1 MPRQFSLIISLWRT
15 HVERPNPTRG
25 SSCEFSP
32 VYVQAPKTFFSDG
45 KWSIFF
51 LRWDYFATPCS
62 EHDLVIDLIISFLE
76 KPLYTFPSQFAG
88 GENARKK

>member
-1 MPRQFSLIISLWRT
+1 MLSGQIQHAEARVNSLQFTCRLRK
-15 HVERPNPTRG
+15 HFFPMG
-25 SSCEFSP
+25 SGLF
-32 VYVQAPKTFFSDG
+32 
-45 KWSIFF
+45 FF